1 MAKGGLHQQLD
12 AAAVD
17 ALRFLPRRRNR
28 PPLPSDCI
36 KGFSENYTLLLFVL
50 YSPETV
56 NRRRRSEMVIRIL
69 ILTLVCAVIS
79 VAGQAQFEASVST
92 VAEGLY
98 YPAGMARLPDGS
110 VLIAEAGGHGERSAG
125 VSLLQADGRLGRL
138 ISSLPSTFSEGNLPS
153 APVLAVSPDDEALVL
168 ALAGA
173 QFYDLP
179 GALAQNLPPSPF
191 GPGDLRRRQASR
203 GDVFLLHPF
212 DIAFDEAGAPVVT
225 DAAGNG
231 LVREGEDRSLRYLH
245 RFAALENPAHDGG
258 RLEALPTGLARRGD
272 SLYATLFGGC
282 PHVSNSGK
290 LVEVTSDGRQR
301 TVVDGLNMPIDVAV
315 DAAGDIWILEFAALA
330 PRSDCFGALFEGEAS
345 GRLSRINR
353 LGALETVLEDLYFP
367 TALLPLPG
375 GELFIS
381 ETYAGRVLRLSF
393 EPQRRIPQRFPP
405 REKPTATTIEVRDL
419 DDALRRVIEAH
430 ALRPYP
436 GQELKGPDS
445 ELTQLGRDLFFD
457 PILSGDQ
464 NIACATCHH
473 PEFAMTDGRALPIG
487 AGGHGLG
494 ENRAFR
500 NLIQTNRAAGATNG
514 DPIVNPFVDVFIPR
528 NSPTIINSAL
538 LRSQFWDG
546 RVEQRSAEGTVRTL
560 EDAINDLD
568 LEDPLLAQALFP
580 ITSQHEMAG
589 VAFGD
594 FPPMVI
600 RLLLL
605 ERLRGNEDYARR
617 FASAFGTPNIT
628 IRHLG
633 EAIAAFE
640 QQLIFTESPWDD
652 FVAGDTQAL
661 SDDQK
666 RGALLFFGALNREVN
681 CAACHSGDLFTDL
694 DFHNLLAP
702 QLGPGKDNGIDG
714 NDDFGRANV
723 SYDYRDQYR
732 FRTPSLRNAE
742 LTAPYFHSGAY
753 ATLEDVIWHHADPW
767 RANIV
772 YDPTQQLPPTLRD
785 DVLPYDFERQAHSV
799 AGPLEAGLPLNE
811 DDVADLVQFLLSL
824 TDPAARDLSHITPS
838 AVPSGL
844 PLDPLPR

>member
-1 MAKGGLHQQLD
+1 MLFRIL
-12 AAAVD
+12 V
-17 ALRFLPRRRNR
+17 L
-28 PPLPSDCI
+28 
-36 KGFSENYTLLLFVL
+36 TLLF
-50 YSPETV
+50 
-56 NRRRRSEMVIRIL
+56 
-69 ILTLVCAVIS
+69 AVIS
-79 VAGQAQFEASVST
+79 IAGQARDEPSIST
-92 VAEGLY
+92 IAEGLY
-98 YPAGMARLPDGS
+98 YPAGMALLHDGS

-125 VSLLQADGRLGRL
+125 VSLLDREGRLGRL
-138 ISSLPSTFSEGNLPS
+138 ISGIPSTFSKGNLLS
-153 APVLAVSPDDEALVL
+153 APVVAVSPAAATVVV

-173 QFYDLP
+173 ELYELP
-179 GALAQNLPPSPF
+179 YALARELPASPL
-191 GPGDLRRRQASR
+191 GPADLARRQAER
-203 GDVFLLHPF
+203 GSVFLLQPF
-212 DIAFDEAGAPVVT
+212 DIAFDKSGLPVVS

-231 LVREGEDRSLRYLH
+231 LVAEGEDGSLRYLH

-258 RLEALPTGLARRGD
+258 RLEALPTGLARHGD
-272 SLYATLFGGC
+272 SLYVTLFGGC

-315 DAAGDIWILEFAALA
+315 DAAGDVWILEFATLA
-330 PRSDCFGALFEGEAS
+330 PRSDCFSALFEGEAS
-345 GRLSRINR
+345 GRLSRINGN
-353 LGALETVLEDLYFP
+353 GALETVLEELHFP
-367 TALLPLPG
+367 AALLPLPDG
-375 GELFIS
+375 GLYLS
-381 ETYAGRVLRLSF
+381 ETYAGRVLRISF
-393 EPQRRIPQRFPP
+393 EQQPQQPQRYPP
-405 REKPTATTIEVRDL
+405 RDKPTANSVEFRDL
-419 DDALRRVIEAH
+419 DRALRSVIDAYN
-430 ALRPYP
+430 LSPYP
-436 GQELKGPDS
+436 GMELKSPDG
-445 ELTQLGRDLFFD
+445 ELTRLGRDLFFD

-473 PEFAMTDGRALPIG
+473 PEFAMTDGRVLPIG

-494 ENRAFR
+494 ESRVFR
-500 NLIQTNRAAGATNG
+500 KLIHTAVSSGATNG
-514 DPIVNPFVDVFIPR
+514 DAIVNPFIDVFIPR

-546 RVEQRSAEGTVRTL
+546 RVEQRPAEEIVQTL

-589 VAFGD
+589 VTFGD

-605 ERLRGNEDYARR
+605 ERLRGNEEYARR
-617 FASAFGTPNIT
+617 FASAFGAPQIT
-628 IRHLG
+628 LRQMG

-652 FVAGDTQAL
+652 YVAGDSHAL
-661 SDDQK
+661 SDGQK

-694 DFHNLLAP
+694 DFHNLLVP

-714 NDDFGRANV
+714 NDDLGRANV
-723 SYDYRDQYR
+723 SFDYRDQYR

-772 YDPTQQLPPTLRD
+772 YDPARHLPPALQDDLLR
-785 DVLPYDFERQAHSV
+785 YDFERQAHTV
-799 AGPLEAGLPLNE
+799 ADPMQAGLPVNE
-811 DDVADLVQFLLSL
+811 DDVADLVEFLLSL

-838 AVPSGL
+838 EVPSGL